1 MNKDSHKNIFD
12 HIQNQSNISPSEIMK
27 VAESLQNTDLSNEN
41 NVRDLVKR
49 LAKMAGKPLSEEK
62 ENQIVDMIT
71 NQNMP
76 LNMNTLQKMIKK

>member
-1 MNKDSHKNIFD
+1 
-12 HIQNQSNISPSEIMK
+12 MK